1 MGQAIILASFGAL
14 DSIIRESTINTLFE
28 DIKSAFPNVEVRQA
42 YTSNFI
48 RSKLQAKGIKTYS
61 IEEQINTL
69 RVEGFD
75 KIVILPSH
83 LTPGEEF
90 DYKIKIFA
98 NDDVEVLNPLF
109 TLNGDTDFDKRTFS
123 TIVNCFEVIDNEELV
138 LIGHGSPHRHNP
150 VYENLQR
157 LADKQGLKIHIGVIE
172 PTDTPNFDE
181 ILHRLKSKQ
190 VTNILIAPML
200 FNGGSHVSKDIAGNS
215 LVGRA
220 CQLHSAEQYNEG
232 SQHSLSKNS
241 WKTRLIEAGFNV
253 RICTEGLG
261 SFESFRQLYIDK
273 LKGVF

>member
-1 MGQAIILASFGAL
+1 MKQAIILASFGTL
-14 DSIIRESTINTLFE
+14 DPLIRDTTINALFA
-28 DIKSAFPNVEVRQA
+28 DIETAFPNVEARQA

-48 RSKLQAKGIKTYS
+48 RSKLQSKGIKIFS
-61 IEEQINTL
+61 LEEQIESL
-69 RVEGFD
+69 RRDGLR

-98 NDDVEVLNPLF
+98 SDDVKVLNPLF
-109 TLNGDTDFDKRTFS
+109 TLNCDTDLDKQTFD
-123 TIVNCFEVIDNEELV
+123 TILNCFKVADDEELV

-150 VYENLQR
+150 VYENLQK
-157 LADKQGLKIHIGVIE
+157 LVDAQGLKVHIGVIE

-181 ILHRLKSKQ
+181 ILHRLKNKQ

-200 FNGGSHVSKDIAGNS
+200 FNGGSHVSNDIAGDN
-215 LVGRA
+215 A
-220 CQLHSAEQYNEG
+220 
-232 SQHSLSKNS
+232 S

-261 SFESFRQLYIDK
+261 TFENFRQLYIDK
-273 LKGVF
+273 LKGVI